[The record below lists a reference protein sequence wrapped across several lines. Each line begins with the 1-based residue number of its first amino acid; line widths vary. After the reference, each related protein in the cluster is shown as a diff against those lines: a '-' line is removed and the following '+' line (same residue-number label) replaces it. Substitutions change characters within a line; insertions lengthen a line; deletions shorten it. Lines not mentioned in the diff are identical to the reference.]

1 MIARA
6 LASALLLLPALLTA
20 QTLPAWQMQDSG
32 TNASLRGIESV
43 DGTIAWA
50 SGTGGT
56 VLKTTNGGHSWQ
68 HCAIPGTGPNTD
80 NDGATL
86 DFRGVQAWDAET
98 AIVMASGPGDKS
110 RLYNTSDG
118 CKTWQLILKN
128 PDKDGFW
135 DAFQMDRRGRTGIL
149 LGDPVAHHFA
159 LWEIHRHGS
168 TFLMQRSHHAPRAHK
183 GESAFA
189 ASNSSLF
196 GEDDFSNFWIAS
208 GGSSGVRIRERKRY
222 EDDGFGFDTFK
233 ARTVPVGHAAES
245 SGIFSLGFL
254 EHTSA
259 SRGSSQKWTIL
270 AVGGDYTK
278 PSDSTRTAA
287 YSLDSGQHWTA
298 ASIPPH
304 GYRSTVQW
312 DAQNKLWITA
322 GTNGSDV
329 SRDDG
334 RTWQKLD
341 DGNWNALSLPFA
353 VGANGRIARLNPAA
367 LGQTHQISELPAKN
381 G

>member
-32 TNASLRGIESV
+32 TTTGLRGIYSV

-56 VLKTTNGGHSWQ
+56 VLKTTDSGHNWQ
-68 HCAIPGTGPNTD
+68 HCATPGTGPESN

-86 DFRGVQAWDAET
+86 DLRGVQAWDAET
-98 AIVMASGPGDKS
+98 ALVMASGPGDKS
-110 RLYNTSDG
+110 RLYSTTDG

-135 DAFQMDRRGRTGIL
+135 DAFKMDRRGSMGIL
-149 LGDPVAHHFA
+149 LGDPVGHHFA

-168 TFLMQRSHHAPRAHK
+168 TFLMQRYRHLPRAHK

-196 GEDDFSNFWIAS
+196 VGAFPYDFWIAS
-208 GGSSGVRIRERKRY
+208 GGSSGARLRERKRY
-222 EDDGFGFDTFK
+222 DDDGFGFEAFR
-233 ARTVPVGHAAES
+233 AHSVPVGHAEES
-245 SGIFSLGFL
+245 SGIFSVGFL
-254 EHTSA
+254 EHTPA
-259 SRGSSQKWTIL
+259 SRGSSQKWMIL

-278 PSDSTRTAA
+278 PDDSTGTAA

-298 ASIPPH
+298 ASTPPH
-304 GYRSTVQW
+304 GYRSAVQW
-312 DAQNKLWITA
+312 DEKDNLWITA
-322 GTNGSDV
+322 GTNGSDA

-353 VGANGRIARLNPAA
+353 VGPHGRIARLNPAA
-367 LGQTHQISELPAKN
+367 LAQVH
-381 G
+381 